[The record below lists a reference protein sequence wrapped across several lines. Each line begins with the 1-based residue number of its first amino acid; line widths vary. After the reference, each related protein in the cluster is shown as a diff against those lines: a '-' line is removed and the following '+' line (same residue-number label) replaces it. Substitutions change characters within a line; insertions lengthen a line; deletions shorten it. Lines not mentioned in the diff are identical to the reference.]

1 MQVIRPVGREA
12 AAKKYDI
19 LSAMMDHAL
28 AGDQHRQRLVL
39 RLMSLITTRY
49 NWQRNELTM
58 GQKEIARLWCVDERT
73 VKRDMARLRALGW
86 LLVKARGAEC
96 LCWGW
101 ILNGS
106 CWIRGRNGRISGRI
120 SSKGQGGR
128 RGIGRLM
135 TRWCRS
141 GACNLLPLARCGTR
155 RVGRSRPRIRRCLRC
170 GSPLSPIAG
179 CRTAACS

>member
-19 LSAMMDHAL
+19 LSAMTDHAL

-73 VKRDMARLRALGW
+73 VKRDMARLRAW
-86 LLVKARGAEC
+86 LVA
-96 LCWGW
+96 
-101 ILNGS
+101 
-106 CWIRGRNGRISGRI
+106 
-120 SSKGQGGR
+120 GQGAR
-128 RGIGRLM
+128 RAGQSVCAG
-135 TRWCRS
+135 
-141 GACNLLPLARCGTR
+141 
-155 RVGRSRPRIRRCLRC
+155 VGY
-170 GSPLSPIAG
+170 
-179 CRTAACS
+179 